1 MRTTRMELVNGRDR
15 IPLVVRA
22 RFEKTFFGLGA
33 FAGVVLLLGGGYLM
47 IEALIDPLGASDVAV
62 LTAGFALA
70 LSSFLLVYLVWPNR
84 RMELAKHEHAA
95 REEAKAEPPVLTVY
109 GKTLQHRIVAKRS
122 LGDGKNLP
130 GPM

>member
-1 MRTTRMELVNGRDR
+1 
-15 IPLVVRA
+15 
-22 RFEKTFFGLGA
+22 
-33 FAGVVLLLGGGYLM
+33 
-47 IEALIDPLGASDVAV
+47 
-62 LTAGFALA
+62 
-70 LSSFLLVYLVWPNR
+70 
-84 RMELAKHEHAA
+84 MELAKHEHAA